1 MADIARSLARFI
13 CESTPQSFPSAARH
27 EGSRA
32 LLNWFGCVF
41 GGCRA
46 DLLDRAFAV
55 ADRLSGPREA
65 SVLGRGRRVDIAN
78 AAFLNCYSSSLNAF
92 DDTHLVS
99 IAHPTGP
106 VAAAILA
113 IAEHQPVSG
122 ANFLNALLLGIEVE
136 CRMGCVLME
145 PPGDCSVAWTMTG
158 LVGGIGA
165 AAAVGKLLGLTED
178 QMTSALGIAATQA
191 GGFRENLATMTRDF
205 PMAQASRSGLIAA
218 LLAAE
223 GFVTSE
229 RALDGPKGFAH
240 VFAGTPNLAAA
251 TRDLGQRFELMNN
264 AYKPYPCG
272 IVIHPALDACMDLVH
287 GHAFEAK
294 DIESVKLRVHPDAV
308 VVTGL
313 KAPHDGTSAQVSL
326 YHWVAA
332 ALVRRRA
339 GLEETNDAAA
349 RDPVIKQV
357 RDKIEVEI
365 DDSFGRDGASVE
377 LRLTDGRVLHARVE
391 HCRGSLARPLLD
403 GELEEK
409 FSMQSKGVITDS
421 AARGLME
428 LCWKIENLSDVGI
441 EMRKILSAG

>member
-1 MADIARSLARFI
+1 MTDIARSLARFI
-13 CESTPQSFPSAARH
+13 CESTPQSFPPPARH

-113 IAEHQPVSG
+113 MAERQPVSG
-122 ANFLNALLLGIEVE
+122 ANFLNALLLGIEIE

-165 AAAVGKLLGLTED
+165 AAAAGKLLGLNQD

-205 PMAQASRSGLIAA
+205 PMAQAARSGLIAA

-223 GFVTSE
+223 GLIASE

-287 GHAFEAK
+287 GHTFEAK

-308 VVTGL
+308 IVTGL

-332 ALVRRRA
+332 ALARRRA

-357 RDKIEVEI
+357 RDKIEAEI

-377 LRLTDGRVLHARVE
+377 LHLGDGRILHARVD

-403 GELEEK
+403 HELEEK
-409 FSMQSKGVITDS
+409 FAMQSRSVISES
-421 AARGLME
+421 AISGLKE
-428 LCWKIENLSDVGI
+428 LCWNIENLSDVGT

>member
-13 CESTPQSFPSAARH
+13 CEATPQSFPTEARH
-27 EGSRA
+27 EGARV

-65 SVLGRGRRVDIAN
+65 SVLGRGQRVDIAN

-113 IAEHQPVSG
+113 IAERQPVSG

-158 LVGGIGA
+158 LVGGMGA

-178 QMTSALGIAATQA
+178 QMVSALGIAATQA

-223 GFVTSE
+223 EFIASE
-229 RALDGPKGFAH
+229 SALDGPKGFAH

-251 TRDLGQRFELMNN
+251 TCDLGQKFELMNN
-264 AYKPYPCG
+264 ACKPYPCG
-272 IVIHPALDACMDLVH
+272 IVIHPALDACMDLVRD
-287 GHAFEAK
+287 HAFAAK
-294 DIESVKLRVHPDAV
+294 DIEGVKLRVHRDAV
-308 VVTGL
+308 IVTGL
-313 KAPHDGTSAQVSL
+313 KSPHDGTSAQVSL

-357 RDKIEVEI
+357 RDKIEVDI

-377 LRLTDGRVLHARVE
+377 LRLIDGRVLNARVD

-403 GELEEK
+403 RELEQK
-409 FSMQSKGVITDS
+409 FSMQAKGVITDG
-421 AARGLME
+421 AALGLME
-428 LCWKIENLSDVGI
+428 LCWKIENLGDVGI

>member
-13 CESTPQSFPSAARH
+13 CEATPQSFPSDARH
-27 EGSRA
+27 QGARA
-32 LLNWFGCVF
+32 LLNWFGCAF

-46 DLLDRAFAV
+46 DLLDRAFAA

-65 SVLGRGRRVDIAN
+65 TVLGRGRRVDIAN

-122 ANFLNALLLGIEVE
+122 TNFLNALLLGIEIE

-165 AAAVGKLLGLTED
+165 AAAVGKLLGLGED

-205 PMAQASRSGLIAA
+205 PMAQAARSGLIAA

-223 GFVTSE
+223 GFIASD
-229 RALDGPKGFAH
+229 RALDGPKGFTH
-240 VFAGTPNLAAA
+240 VFAASPNLAAA

-264 AYKPYPCG
+264 ACKPYPCG
-272 IVIHPALDACMDLVH
+272 IVIHPALDACMDLVR
-287 GHAFEAK
+287 GHAFESQEI
-294 DIESVKLRVHPDAV
+294 DRIKLRVHPDAV
-308 VVTGL
+308 IVTGL

-349 RDPVIKQV
+349 RDPVITQV
-357 RDKIEVEI
+357 RDRIDVEI
-365 DDSFGRDGASVE
+365 DDSFGRDGASAE
-377 LRLTDGRVLHARVE
+377 LRLADGRILNARVE
-391 HCRGSLARPLLD
+391 HCRGSLARPLSD
-403 GELEEK
+403 RELEEK
-409 FSMQSKGVITDS
+409 FSMQSRGVITDS
-421 AARGLME
+421 AISRIKE
-428 LCWKIENLSDVGI
+428 LCWKVENLADVGI
-441 EMRKILSAG
+441 EMRKILSVV

>member
-1 MADIARSLARFI
+1 MADIARSLARFV
-13 CESTPQSFPSAARH
+13 CESIPPSFPPDTRH
-27 EGSRA
+27 EGARA

-46 DLLDRAFAV
+46 DLMDRAFAV

-65 SVLGRGRRVDIAN
+65 TVLGRRQRVDIAN

-106 VAAAILA
+106 VAATVLA
-113 IAEHQPVSG
+113 MAERQPVSG
-122 ANFLNALLLGIEVE
+122 ANFLNAVLLGIEIE

-165 AAAVGKLLGLTED
+165 AAAVGKLLGLSED
-178 QMTSALGIAATQA
+178 QTTSALGIAANQA
-191 GGFRENLATMTRDF
+191 AGFREGLATMTRDF
-205 PMAQASRSGLIAA
+205 PMAQAARSGLIAA

-223 GFVTSE
+223 GFTTSE
-229 RALDGPKGFAH
+229 GALDGPKGFAH
-240 VFAGTPNLAAA
+240 VFATSPNLAAA
-251 TRDLGQRFELMNN
+251 TRDLGRRFELMNN

-272 IVIHPALDACMDLVH
+272 IVIHPALDACMDLVR

-294 DIESVKLRVHPDAV
+294 DIESVKLRVHRDAV
-308 VVTGL
+308 IVTGL
-313 KAPHDGTSAQVSL
+313 KAPHDGLSAQISL

-332 ALVRRRA
+332 ALARRRA

-349 RDPVIKQV
+349 RDPVIQQV
-357 RDKIEVEI
+357 RDKVEVEI
-365 DDSFGRDGASVE
+365 DDAFGRDGASVE
-377 LRLTDGRVLHARVE
+377 LRLTDGRVLKARVD
-391 HCRGSLARPLLD
+391 HCRGSIARPLTD
-403 GELEEK
+403 KELEEK
-409 FSMQSKGVITDS
+409 FLMQAKGVIADA
-421 AARGLME
+421 AARGLID
-428 LCWKIENLSDVGI
+428 LCWKIEELGDVGA
-441 EMRKILSAG
+441 EVRKILPVA